1 MKISTSK
8 RFQPASKVQEIPLT
22 TLPSSGRSMSNWF
35 WKPVITRHQSIPE
48 FFSWFKIESWRAWAR
63 KDLGQRSNVS
73 CGSNRW
79 AWGHIS
85 NKIANISRW
94 NNAHNKVQ
102 PITKTII
109 TFCPPVIIVVK
120 DWPKCESCEEES
132 AIKAKSCANQWTI
145 EIRRKRHLAV
155 NSWQKRSFEDVKSYE
170 TS

>member
-1 MKISTSK
+1 
-8 RFQPASKVQEIPLT
+8 
-22 TLPSSGRSMSNWF
+22 MSNGF
-35 WKPVITRHQSIPE
+35 ENLSLLDTNRLQNS
-48 FFSWFKIESWRAWAR
+48 FSWFKIESCPAWAR

-85 NKIANISRW
+85 NKIANILRW

-120 DWPKCESCEEES
+120 DWPKCESCEQES
-132 AIKAKSCANQWTI
+132 AIKAKSCANHWTI
-145 EIRRKRHLAV
+145 EIRRKRHLAA

-170 TS
+170 TSLLCFQSSPCFEIYANIL